1 MKTIIKHQAE
11 DGKLHHC
18 CVLRQKREYSLTKC
32 IAAIS
37 PRRRRRDIAHT
48 GNNTVKQLKETGN
61 NYKRKTKVN
70 AVSKGLSK
78 ASVVY

>member
-18 CVLRQKREYSLTKC
+18 CVLRQKRILFNEMHCRY
-32 IAAIS
+32 IS
-37 PRRRRRDIAHT
+37 PPQAGRYSSH
-48 GNNTVKQLKETGN
+48 GNNTVKQHKETEN
-61 NYKRKTKVN
+61 DYKRKTKID
-70 AVSKGLSK
+70 AASKGLSK